1 MRIGLVDTTDMTWD
15 AQIYAM
21 EENVARPGPYP
32 VQGQRVLETGRR
44 LIRMGHEVT
53 IFTPYP
59 CWGEDSEDV
68 RELKVI
74 HLTPVLPWLSHPQEV
89 PLTPSLRHHIGRER
103 LDIVH
108 SEELHHPASVLA
120 WSALGRRG
128 PRLYIWQELD
138 GFERGARGWM
148 QHLFYLTLGQ
158 VMVKDC
164 RMIPRS
170 MSAERY
176 LRKVGVPEDNI
187 APVVHTG
194 VRTDVYRPMNKMDA
208 RIRFGLEE
216 DRNVLLAIGQMKDRE
231 MMDRLFQ
238 ALALLKVMN
247 PDCLLI
253 VRPPRSQAQLLQSM
267 VSGMG
272 LKDNVRIMAEGLDQ
286 ADSVSLFNCADLFV
300 ISTYADYDALPA
312 IEAISCG
319 VPIATTY
326 ARGEMGDILNGGA
339 GATLPTEAV
348 AMAARLHDVLDNTVG
363 LDQMGARARELAVRE
378 FGFEAGVER
387 LADIYSRGR

>member
-1 MRIGLVDTTDMTWD
+1 
-15 AQIYAM
+15 
-21 EENVARPGPYP
+21 
-32 VQGQRVLETGRR
+32 
-44 LIRMGHEVT
+44 
-53 IFTPYP
+53 
-59 CWGEDSEDV
+59 
-68 RELKVI
+68 
-74 HLTPVLPWLSHPQEV
+74 
-89 PLTPSLRHHIGRER
+89 
-103 LDIVH
+103 
-108 SEELHHPASVLA
+108 
-120 WSALGRRG
+120 
-128 PRLYIWQELD
+128 
-138 GFERGARGWM
+138 M

-194 VRTDVYRPMNKMDA
+194 VWTDVFRPMNKMDA

-326 ARGEMGDILNGGA
+326 ARGDGRYIERGA
-339 GATLPTEAV
+339 GA
-348 AMAARLHDVLDNTVG
+348 
-363 LDQMGARARELAVRE
+363 
-378 FGFEAGVER
+378 
-387 LADIYSRGR
+387 YYYRGRRHGRSCTMCWTTRWGWTRWEPGKGNCSSGVRFRAEWNASPISIQGTIGRSTPSRAEAMRVRTT